1 MRFAPNLASRFP
13 TLATL
18 IALASLPL
26 AATAAS
32 PMLPGL
38 WELRI
43 TTTVA
48 KQTAPAE
55 TLRECLS
62 QQDVDHPT
70 RTLPK
75 PGADCALSSIET
87 QGNRTTYDIAC
98 TRSEL
103 TNRGRM
109 ELVTSSTHYD
119 GMADMKV
126 SAPGKTDTAMTV
138 MVNAKRVGDCQK

>member
-75 PGADCALSSIET
+75 PGAGCALSNIET
-87 QGNRTTYDIAC
+87 QGNRTTYDMAC
-98 TRSEL
+98 TRGEL

-109 ELVTSSTHYD
+109 ELVTGSTNYD